1 MVVFDV
7 DLPCYFGPLD
17 LLLYLVRR
25 EELDIESIPLARI
38 AKQYCEFVEVLAEL
52 DLEEVSEFID
62 VMSQLMEAKAIEV
75 LPQSASESTQEQL
88 VDPNESSGHLIE
100 RLVQYKRFRDLVSV
114 LDEQSRQW
122 QLRYGRLQTH
132 EPRRR
137 TPDSELSIARIE
149 VWDLVSAFGRI
160 LKARYKSPT
169 QEITY
174 DNTPIQVYM
183 QRIHKQLVAGEPL
196 ELQDF
201 FEPGMH
207 KSALIATFLA
217 TLELTRYHGVQ
228 AVQMGTDG
236 ALVLCRG
243 EEFSEAILFPTDPDL
258 DRRQSTP

>member
-7 DLPCYFGPLD
+7 DLPCYYGPLD
-17 LLLYLVRR
+17 LLLYLIRR

-62 VMSQLMEAKAIEV
+62 VMSQLMETKAMQV
-75 LPQSASESTQEQL
+75 LPQSASESADEQL
-88 VDPNESSGHLIE
+88 ADPNESSGHLIE
-100 RLVQYKRFRDLVSV
+100 RLVQYKRFRDLASV

-183 QRIHKQLVAGEPL
+183 QRIHQQLVAGESL

>member
-7 DLPCYFGPLD
+7 DLPCYYGPLD
-17 LLLYLVRR
+17 LLLYLIRR

-62 VMSQLMEAKAIEV
+62 VMSQLMETKAMQV
-75 LPQSASESTQEQL
+75 LPQSASESAEEQL
-88 VDPNESSGHLIE
+88 ADPNESSGYLIE
-100 RLVQYKRFRDLVSV
+100 RLVQYKRFRDLASV

-183 QRIHKQLVAGEPL
+183 QRIHQQLVAGESL

-243 EEFSEAILFPTDPDL
+243 EDFSDAILFPTDPDL
-258 DRRQSTP
+258 DRRQSIP

>member
-1 MVVFDV
+1 
-7 DLPCYFGPLD
+7 LI
-17 LLLYLVRR
+17 RR

-62 VMSQLMEAKAIEV
+62 VMSQLMETKAMQV
-75 LPQSASESTQEQL
+75 LPQSASESAEEQL
-88 VDPNESSGHLIE
+88 ADPNGSSGHLIE
-100 RLVQYKRFRDLVSV
+100 RLVQYKRFRDLASV

-183 QRIHKQLVAGEPL
+183 QRIHQQLVAGESL

-258 DRRQSTP
+258 DRPQSTP